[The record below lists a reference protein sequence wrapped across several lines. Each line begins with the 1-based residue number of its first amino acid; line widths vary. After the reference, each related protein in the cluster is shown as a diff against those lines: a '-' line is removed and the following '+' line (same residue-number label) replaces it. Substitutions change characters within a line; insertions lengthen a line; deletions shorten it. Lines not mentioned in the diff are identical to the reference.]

1 MIHPGFQDAD
11 ATHKDFQYLEDL
23 ATAYWY
29 SEVLFAS
36 LELNLFQHL
45 DKGESSLAALCDA
58 AGCHGD
64 ALFRLLRALEKM
76 ALVSRYK
83 DAWFNTALS
92 SRYLVPEKSTFM
104 GEFFLYRRYMQPQWA
119 GLFARVSRQEKRE
132 HISPPSSQ
140 PVEIVS
146 DQEGCQADQDY
157 RARNLRYVTAMDTLV
172 KEKALEI
179 AGVIKGEPLKGPL
192 LDVGGGAGS
201 MIRALLPLIPGGRAV
216 LFELAEVIDA
226 AREIYPEADSWQGI
240 ETMAGDFRSH
250 PFEQTF
256 GVVVL
261 SNFLHAYGP
270 DEARQLLEKAI
281 SLLKPGGM
289 ILIHD
294 YFPDRAGR
302 DPQKGALYDLTM
314 MLNTYNGCCHE
325 AGDIDGWLRDGGMN
339 ICEVIDLDTDT
350 SLMVAG
356 GSGRAGHEGRKWV
369 RIALE
374 HGFERAVKIS
384 PEMVVTAPWV
394 QKKCRWGCEGF
405 GKNLQCPPR
414 GMSHEET
421 REMIDSYDTL
431 FLVEGAPPGTAFH
444 KQLLSLEK
452 TAFLDGFHKAFVFGA
467 GPCTVCPECPADGTC
482 HHPHLSRPAM
492 EASGIDVYETA
503 SRAGVRLAP
512 VTETLDYVKYM
523 GLLLLK

>member
-1 MIHPGFQDAD
+1 MISSGFQDAD
-11 ATHKDFQYLEDL
+11 ATHKDFQYLENL

-29 SEVLFAS
+29 SEVFFAS

-45 DKGESSLAALCDA
+45 DKGQHTLKSLSHAAQ
-58 AGCHGD
+58 CHVD
-64 ALFRLLRALEKM
+64 ALSRLLRALEKM

-83 DAWFNTALS
+83 DAWFNMFLAS
-92 SRYLVPEKSTFM
+92 HYLVPGKSTFM
-104 GEFFLYRRYMQPQWA
+104 GAFFLYRRYMQPQWTQLA
-119 GLFARVSRQEKRE
+119 SRVSCQEKSE
-132 HISPPSSQ
+132 HAATSKSQ
-140 PVEIVS
+140 PLETVS
-146 DQEGCQADQDY
+146 DQGEQEDHDY

-179 AGVIKGEPLKGPL
+179 AGVIKGESLKGPL

-226 AREIYPEADSWQGI
+226 ARKIYPETASWQGI
-240 ETMAGDFRSH
+240 ETMAGDFRTH
-250 PFEQTF
+250 GFEQTF
-256 GVVVL
+256 GVIVL

-270 DEARQLLEKAI
+270 EEARQLLEKAI

-325 AGDIDGWLRDGGMN
+325 AGDIEAWLRDGGMGN
-339 ICEVIDLDTDT
+339 CEVIDLDTDT
-350 SLMVAG
+350 ALMVAG
-356 GSGRAGHEGRKWV
+356 GSGSAGDEGKKWA
-369 RIALE
+369 RIVLN
-374 HGFERAVKIS
+374 HGFERAVKIV
-384 PEMVVTAPWV
+384 PETVITAPWV
-394 QKKCRWGCEGF
+394 RKKCQWGCEGF

-414 GMSHEET
+414 GMSHDET
-421 REMIDSYDTL
+421 REMIDSYETL

-452 TAFLDGFHKAFVFGA
+452 TAFLKGFHKAFVFGA

-492 EASGIDVYETA
+492 ESSGIDVYETA
-503 SRAGVRLAP
+503 SRAGIRLAP
-512 VTETLDYVKYM
+512 VTESLDYVKYM